1 MSLDFS
7 KNPLVD
13 EINKIFK
20 IFVANKKIVG
30 YSLAG
35 FLAVASI
42 FGGYFFYRA
51 GVNKRAHKDFLTAL
65 NTFNAKVVTTVTD
78 EKLDENVF
86 SSEKDKWQAVDE
98 VFNKFYSKNKGA
110 GIAPFFLAYRV
121 EALLNLD
128 KLSQAIDI
136 QMLLLKSIPSRSA
149 TKAYNNIKLA
159 LMQIDTNIDERL
171 NLGLDLLK
179 KIAYEQN
186 NVAQDE
192 ALYCLGQYYWNIKN
206 FKEAANYW
214 NQLTIKF
221 GKTSKNPSPWVD
233 KVSPMLKTIV
243 V

>member
-1 MSLDFS
+1 MSLGFS

-13 EINKIFK
+13 KINKLLKFFAENK
-20 IFVANKKIVG
+20 KVVGYGFVA
-30 YSLAG
+30 LLG
-35 FLAVASI
+35 FSAL

-65 NTFNAKVVTTVTD
+65 NTFNAKVIKTVTD
-78 EKLDENVF
+78 ENLGENVF

-98 VFNKFYSKNKGA
+98 VFNKFYLKNKTA

-128 KLSQAIDI
+128 KLSQAIDV
-136 QMLLLKSIPSRSA
+136 QMLLLKNIPSRSA
-149 TKAYNNIKLA
+149 AKNYNNIKLA

-171 NLGLDLLK
+171 NTGLDLLK
-179 KIAYEQN
+179 KLAYEQGN
-186 NVAQDE
+186 IVQDE
-192 ALYCLGQYYWNIKN
+192 ALYHLGQYYWNIKN

-221 GKTSKNPSPWVD
+221 GKASKNPSPWVD
-233 KVSPMLKTIV
+233 KVVPKLKTITV
-243 V
+243 